1 MGSERFLDKLLSVF
15 DLTICKALEL
25 PESVSTRVMFL
36 YDREGGHKEF
46 LVSNNGLP
54 KDLVDQVTSWLEK
67 NIDAHNI
74 TSILKANKLDAD
86 DLLKGL
92 KTGCS

>member
-1 MGSERFLDKLLSVF
+1 MGSERFLDQLLSVF

-25 PESVSTRVMFL
+25 PESVSTRVMFQ
-36 YDREGGHKEF
+36 YEGEGGHKEV

-67 NIDAHNI
+67 NMDIPNI
-74 TSILKANKLDAD
+74 TLILTPKREQ
-86 DLLKGL
+86 
-92 KTGCS
+92 TRC